1 MTLIPIA
8 EAERADFADLLRT
21 LTPEQWAAPSLCR
34 GWRVRDVVTHVVSY
48 DELGPRRVAGLLVRG
63 GLHLGRV
70 NAMALHALDRLSTD
84 ELLAT
89 FERHRRPTGLTAGFG
104 GRIGLADALVH
115 QQDVRRP
122 LGLPRTVP
130 PERLRPV
137 LDFVLRSPALPAWRL
152 ARGLRL
158 VATDLGW
165 THGDGPL
172 VQGSGEALLMAVTG
186 RGSALAD
193 CSGPGVARLAGRRPL
208 G

>member
-1 MTLIPIA
+1 MTLIPMA

-21 LTPEQWAAPSLCR
+21 LTPEQWEAPSLCR
-34 GWRVRDVVTHVVSY
+34 GWRVRDVVAHVISY

-70 NAMALHALDRLSTD
+70 NDLALHELDGLSTD

-89 FERHRRPTGLTAGFG
+89 FERRLRPTGLTRAFG
-104 GRIGLADALVH
+104 GRIGLADAMVH

-130 PERLRPV
+130 HDRLAPV

-158 VATDLGW
+158 VATDISW

-172 VQGSGEALLMAVTG
+172 VQGPGEALLMAVSG
-186 RGSALAD
+186 RGAALAD
-193 CSGPGVARLAGRRPL
+193 CTGPGVARLAARRSL